1 MLYARGAQPSPS
13 LAPEGRSTDVKRGGG
28 GEGGAK
34 MEHIAVNAINDCK
47 ATTTV
52 EVHFHIP
59 CALSF

>member
-1 MLYARGAQPSPS
+1 MLYARGAQPSQS
-13 LAPEGRSTDVKRGGG
+13 LAQEGRSTDVKGV
-28 GEGGAK
+28 GAK
-34 MEHIAVNAINDCK
+34 MERIAVNAINDCK